1 MFGVI
6 RAPKEKLTSEM
17 YQRKKMT
24 YEDAVMYYNPQWIER
39 KALKH
44 LKTTYKKYISMD
56 DFLDLL
62 YEEFKHMVVTTCM
75 YENKSGKKY
84 IGQVYKEV
92 A

>member
-6 RAPKEKLTSEM
+6 RAPKEKLTKEM

-44 LKTTYKKYISMD
+44 LKTNYKKYLSMD
-56 DFLDLL
+56 DFLELL
-62 YEEFKHMVVTTCM
+62 YEEFKHRIVNCPM
-75 YENKSGKKY
+75 YENKTGYKW
-84 IGQVYKEV
+84 IGQVYKECG
-92 A
+92 